1 MGASVIF
8 PQYLPPVVQTGK
20 STAAISE
27 IGIVGDVV
35 VGAVFTTW
43 EIFFWLC
50 IHKSV
55 GANSK
60 LTLLRSSLC
69 SNWVDQNLGH
79 DRKAAMAAN

>member
-1 MGASVIF
+1 M
-8 PQYLPPVVQTGK
+8 QTGK
-20 STAAISE
+20 STAISE

-35 VGAVFTTW
+35 VGTVLQPGRFS
-43 EIFFWLC
+43 FG
-50 IHKSV
+50 IHESV

-79 DRKAAMAAN
+79 DRKAAMVAN